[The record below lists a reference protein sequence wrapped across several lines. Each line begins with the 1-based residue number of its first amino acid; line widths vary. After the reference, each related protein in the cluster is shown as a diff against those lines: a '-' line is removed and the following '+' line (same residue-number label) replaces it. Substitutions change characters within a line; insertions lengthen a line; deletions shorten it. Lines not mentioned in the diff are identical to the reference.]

1 MILKP
6 SWAKNMS
13 TYGER
18 LKHERLRLKL
28 TQAQMAHAGGVKR
41 QAQGFYERDV
51 TLPRAPYLAAITL
64 LGVDVLYIIT
74 GRHTLQ
80 IGAPVQKPR
89 NDSLPSRR

>member
-1 MILKP
+1 MP
-6 SWAKNMS
+6 AWATNMS

-18 LKHERLRLKL
+18 LKLERLRLNL
-28 TQAQMAHAGGVKR
+28 TQAQMAYAGGVKR

-74 GRHTLQ
+74 GRPTFQ
-80 IGAPVQKPR
+80 IGAPIQKP
-89 NDSLPSRR
+89 NNKSLP

>member
-1 MILKP
+1 MPTL
-6 SWAKNMS
+6 ATNMS

-51 TLPRAPYLAAITL
+51 TLPRAPYLAAITM
-64 LGVDVLYIIT
+64 LGVDVLFIIT
-74 GRHTLQ
+74 GRNSLQ
-80 IGAPVQKPR
+80 IGAPVQKPH
-89 NDSLPSRR
+89 NHSLPSRR

>member
-1 MILKP
+1 MP
-6 SWAKNMS
+6 AWAANMS

-18 LKHERLRLKL
+18 LKNERLRLKL
-28 TQAQMAHAGGVKR
+28 TQAQMAFAGGVKR

-51 TLPRAPYLAAITL
+51 TLPRATYLAALTL

-80 IGAPVQKPR
+80 IGAPVQKS
-89 NDSLPSRR
+89 NNQSLP

>member
-1 MILKP
+1 
-6 SWAKNMS
+6 MS

-51 TLPRAPYLAAITL
+51 TLPRAPYLAAITM
-64 LGVDVLYIIT
+64 LGVDVLFIIT
-74 GRHTLQ
+74 GRNSLQ
-80 IGAPVQKPR
+80 IGAPVQKPL
-89 NDSLPSRR
+89 NQSLPSRR

>member
-1 MILKP
+1 MP
-6 SWAKNMS
+6 TWATNMS

-18 LKHERLRLKL
+18 LKLERLRLKL
-28 TQAQMAHAGGVKR
+28 TQTQMAHAGGVKR
-41 QAQGFYERDV
+41 QAQGFYERNV

-80 IGAPVQKPR
+80 IGAPVQNHHNQRQPARK
-89 NDSLPSRR
+89 

>member
-6 SWAKNMS
+6 SWATNMS

-74 GRHTLQ
+74 GRHSLQ
-80 IGAPVQKPR
+80 IGALVQ
-89 NDSLPSRR
+89 

>member
-1 MILKP
+1 
-6 SWAKNMS
+6 MS

-80 IGAPVQKPR
+80 IGAPVQNHHNQRQPARK
-89 NDSLPSRR
+89 